1 VQAANDLS
9 RSGQEQ
15 AGARAIKALQNPG
28 K

>member
-1 VQAANDLS
+1 LKAANDLS

-15 AGARAIKALQNPG
+15 AGAAAIKALESH